1 MRKRNTALERD
12 VPVLTKDQLEQA
24 KKLVLASS
32 REPLLPAGTL
42 TTCQICRGEMFTTNN
57 LKHLIATP
65 AGMVILSR
73 LPGAQCI
80 RCGTK
85 QYDPAA
91 LAAILEQSDQEI
103 VADYETRVTRASGST
118 LGTYFKADLT
128 RVLHLS
134 GKERL
139 RWKILDGN
147 NALVEVER

>member
-1 MRKRNTALERD
+1 MVKREP
-12 VPVLTKDQLEQA
+12 VPEGEIPVLTTDQLEQA
-24 KKLVLASS
+24 KKLILASS
-32 REPLLPAGTL
+32 REPLLPTGTM
-42 TTCQICRGEMFTTNN
+42 TACQVCKGEMFTTNN
-57 LKHLIATP
+57 LRHIIPTP

-73 LPGAQCI
+73 LPGAQCL

-103 VADYETRVTRASGST
+103 VADYETRVTHASGST

-139 RWKILDGN
+139 RWTILDGN